1 MLVECVALL
10 RFFGVRCGVVQ
21 FIDQKSFKVPSS
33 NARTTSNS
41 SFASTRANNT
51 SSSSSTLPQPLSV
64 LGKRKE
70 SIDDYFTSS
79 GPLVTGHTRSAAG
92 AATARVEDGIYDA
105 VCEDEGFDWGAY
117 IATHSAGSTAIKDSA
132 TTAAYDYRAA
142 FIDVTDNEHIDL
154 ADSDY
159 EDYTHTKSSSKQA
172 SSSSS
177 TTSKAKAG
185 QGASKKP
192 AAKKAKGPNIKDDTL
207 IGGEMGNW
215 VKQYYDNATQAKQAC
230 IPPLYFQHDGHSRSI
245 VGYEVSD
252 PEQRLSL
259 IVFDPSSNG
268 SKLKHNLE
276 ELLPAWRMQLKRR
289 LHTLNR
295 FAYQLVAVRP
305 GLMSASER
313 EAAKVIDVTE
323 THYVNSNSQASSA

>member
-1 MLVECVALL
+1 M
-10 RFFGVRCGVVQ
+10 
-21 FIDQKSFKVPSS
+21 
-33 NARTTSNS
+33 
-41 SFASTRANNT
+41 
-51 SSSSSTLPQPLSV
+51 
-64 LGKRKE
+64 
-70 SIDDYFTSS
+70 
-79 GPLVTGHTRSAAG
+79 TGHTSSVAVTG
-92 AATARVEDGIYDA
+92 AATSRVEDGVYD
-105 VCEDEGFDWGAY
+105 VICEDEGFDWGAY
-117 IATHSAGSTAIKDSA
+117 IATHSAGPTNS
-132 TTAAYDYRAA
+132 TAAYNPRAA

-159 EDYTHTKSSSKQA
+159 EDYTHTKAPSKQA

-177 TTSKAKAG
+177 SSSSKAKTG
-185 QGASKKP
+185 KGASKKP
-192 AAKKAKGPNIKDDTL
+192 AGKKAKGPNIKDDTL
-207 IGGEMGNW
+207 IGREIGNW
-215 VKQYYDNATQAKQAC
+215 VKQFYDRAVRAKQAC
-230 IPPLYFQHDGHSRSI
+230 IPPLYFQHDGHSRTI

-252 PEQRLSL
+252 PEQRISL

-323 THYVNSNSQASSA
+323 TYYVNSNSQASSA

>member
-1 MLVECVALL
+1 M
-10 RFFGVRCGVVQ
+10 
-21 FIDQKSFKVPSS
+21 
-33 NARTTSNS
+33 
-41 SFASTRANNT
+41 
-51 SSSSSTLPQPLSV
+51 
-64 LGKRKE
+64 
-70 SIDDYFTSS
+70 
-79 GPLVTGHTRSAAG
+79 TGHTSSVAVTG
-92 AATARVEDGIYDA
+92 AATSRIEDGVYD
-105 VCEDEGFDWGAY
+105 VICEDEGFDWGAY
-117 IATHSAGSTAIKDSA
+117 IATHSAGSTEIKGSA
-132 TTAAYDYRAA
+132 TATAAYNPRAA

-159 EDYTHTKSSSKQA
+159 EDQAHTKPSSSKQA

-177 TTSKAKAG
+177 SSSKAKTG
-185 QGASKKP
+185 QEASKKP
-192 AAKKAKGPNIKDDTL
+192 AGKKAKGPNIKDDTF
-207 IGGEMGNW
+207 IGREIGNW
-215 VKQYYDNATQAKQAC
+215 VKQYYDRATHAKQAC

-323 THYVNSNSQASSA
+323 TYYVNSNSQASSA